1 MSGPTN
7 QPAIVAFADLDDTL
21 FQTLRKLPGIDPHT
35 LTPATVSTRGEAH
48 SFCTPAQAELLRLL
62 ACGGVTVIP
71 VTGRDLAA
79 MARVTLSFTSWKIVD
94 HGLTLIAPDGEVET
108 EWAGHVR
115 VHLHDLQ
122 EALAAATA
130 HLEARAQ
137 RLGCRLTRHHAH
149 DLPFMT
155 VLKHPD
161 AHAEALEELQL
172 RWEAFLTDQGLEN
185 LQIIANANN
194 VSVLPRLLGKLEAV
208 QHLRQ
213 RHFSDAVLTFGL
225 GDSLSDLA
233 FMSACDFAIT
243 PPRGQLLRAVNAA
256 RLPQR

>member
-1 MSGPTN
+1 MST
-7 QPAIVAFADLDDTL
+7 IVAFADLDDTL
-21 FQTLRKLPGIDPHT
+21 FQTLRKLPGADPRT
-35 LTPATVSTRGEAH
+35 LTPATVNTQGEAH
-48 SFCTPAQAELLRLL
+48 SFCTPTQAELLRLL

-79 MARVTLSFTSWKIVD
+79 MARVTLPFSSWRIVD
-94 HGLTLIAPDGEVET
+94 HGLTLIAPDGAVDA
-108 EWAGHVR
+108 EWAAHVR
-115 VHLHDLQ
+115 AHLHDLQ
-122 EALAAATA
+122 DALAAATA
-130 HLEARAQ
+130 HLEAHAA

-149 DLPFMT
+149 QLPFMT
-155 VLKHPD
+155 VLKHPE
-161 AHAEALEELQL
+161 AHAGALEELQL
-172 RWEAFLTDQGLEN
+172 RWEGFLVDQNLAD

-194 VSVLPRLLGKLEAV
+194 VSVLPRSLGKLEAV

-213 RHFSDAVLTFGL
+213 RQFSDAVLTFGL

-233 FMSACDFAIT
+233 FMSACDFAVT

>member
-1 MSGPTN
+1 MSSPQTN
-7 QPAIVAFADLDDTL
+7 TIVAFADLDDTL
-21 FQTLRKLPGIDPHT
+21 FQTRRKLPGVDPRT
-35 LTPATVSTRGEAH
+35 LTPATVNTRGEAH
-48 SFCTPAQAELLRLL
+48 SFCTPAQTELLRLL

-79 MARVTLSFTSWKIVD
+79 MARVTLPFTSWRIVD
-94 HGLTLIAPDGEVET
+94 HGLTLVAPGGEVDA

-115 VHLHDLQ
+115 ERLHDLQ
-122 EALAAATA
+122 DALAAATA
-130 HLEARAQ
+130 HLETHAA

-161 AHAEALEELQL
+161 AHADALEELQL
-172 RWEAFLTDQGLEN
+172 RWESFLTDQGLDS
-185 LQIIANANN
+185 LKIIANANN
-194 VSVLPRLLGKLEAV
+194 VSVLPRSLGKLEAV

-213 RHFSDAVLTFGL
+213 RQFPDAVLTLGL

-243 PPRGQLLRAVNAA
+243 PPRGQLLRAMNAA
-256 RLPQR
+256 NLPQR